1 MVEKSDWRQ
10 GSRVTLSD
18 REFAP
23 EVSRLAS
30 LFPESAVIVDGLL
43 SVGGVGLAEVAERY
57 GTPAYV
63 FDVAQFRA
71 QARGLRE
78 GLAARWEN
86 SEVLFASKSLPVLAV
101 YEVAAQEGLSVD
113 VAGHGE
119 ILMALA
125 AGVDPSRLYFHG
137 NAKTSEELNLAVESG
152 VGTIIID
159 NVDEFER
166 LQSIVVGAQ
175 DVMVRV
181 IPGIAPQTHV
191 SQVTG
196 GHDSKFGL
204 PIDQAL
210 DLMEVIKT
218 SQRLRLRGVHLH
230 IGSQILETQ
239 SFSQAVRQ
247 ISAFQNQSVYDIGG
261 GLGVRYTYD
270 ENPPTIDE
278 YLDAIVDV
286 ARDALPADA
295 RLLIEPGRSL
305 VARAGMT
312 LYRVVSVKRTG
323 RNFVAV
329 DGGMA
334 DNLDIALTGQRYE
347 SVIDGRV
354 LEFGD
359 TSCVVVGRQCESGD
373 TLIDGIDLPNPKVG
387 DLLVMP
393 VTGAY
398 SFTMANNYNGA
409 MIAPVVFV
417 ENGESTLVVRRQTF
431 DDVAS
436 LHQSIRKPL
445 FDSAATTE
453 SGL

>member
-1 MVEKSDWRQ
+1 MN
-10 GSRVTLSD
+10 D
-18 REFAP
+18 RGFAP
-23 EVSRLAS
+23 EALRLPS

-43 SVGGVGLAEVAERY
+43 SVGGVGLAEVAEQY

-181 IPGIAPQTHV
+181 IPGIVPQTHV

-286 ARDALPADA
+286 ARDALPGDA

-347 SVIDGRV
+347 AVIDGRV

-417 ENGESTLVVRRQTF
+417 ENGETTLVVRRQTF

-436 LHQSIRKPL
+436 LHQSFRKPL

-453 SGL
+453 SEL